1 MSEPAEH
8 PARAASK
15 RSIAA
20 VEAGDREAW
29 LALFAPDALVEDPI
43 GVSMFDATGEGHR
56 GIEAIGG
63 FFDMAIAPNQI
74 RFAIE
79 RSHVAGDEVA
89 NVGAITTTLPDGSQA
104 IVEGVFTYRVDA
116 EGRIVSLR
124 AYWTADDITFEPAGG

>member
-1 MSEPAEH
+1 MTDPAEH
-8 PARAASK
+8 PARAASQ

-29 LALFAPDALVEDPI
+29 LALFTPDALVEDPI

-56 GIEAIGG
+56 GIEAIGA

-79 RSHVAGDEVA
+79 RSHAAGNEVA
-89 NVGAITTTLPDGSQA
+89 NVGAITTTLPDGSKA
-104 IVEGVFTYRVDA
+104 IVEGVFTYRVDD
-116 EGRIVSLR
+116 EGRITALR
-124 AYWTADDITFEPAGG
+124 AYWRDEDITFEAAGS